1 LIDAWQKVKYFL
13 FIASL
18 FVALLKKTSEFTHSD
33 CQSAFF
39 FHLLV
44 YNAQLAA
51 AVRVSLGICL
61 LFLHR
66 L

>member
-33 CQSAFF
+33 CQSAKIIKTG
-39 FHLLV
+39 
-44 YNAQLAA
+44 A
-51 AVRVSLGICL
+51 
-61 LFLHR
+61 R
-66 L
+66 LIIKHQR